1 VRRTVPAIA
10 LIAILWAA
18 ASPAATLPDPI
29 SVEGGQVS
37 GTNSWG
43 FGVRMYRG
51 IPFAA
56 PPVGVLRWRAP
67 QPVPA
72 WSGVRK
78 ADHFS
83 AACMQEARPKFT
95 AAWNTGINGYSE
107 DCLYLNIWTPAHSAS
122 EALPVMV
129 WIYGGGGREGSG
141 GEPLYDP
148 SNLAKRGVVV
158 VSFNYRVNVFG
169 WMAHPELTTESA
181 VHASGNYGALDQ
193 IAALR
198 WVHANIAAFGGD
210 PAKVT
215 IFGES
220 GGSRS
225 VNWVLASPLSK
236 GLVRAAIA
244 QSHTVFGAMESLA
257 HAEGR
262 GNAFAASVRAANLA
276 DLRAMS
282 AEELMAAYLKHPE
295 GMNAAIVD
303 GYFLPA
309 DIRTIYARGQQTD
322 VPLLT
327 GGDHDE
333 PGGPAHPG
341 GVPQSADQYHAWVT
355 QAYGEQ
361 AQRLLELYPARR
373 DAEVKLAYT
382 ALQRDANYAGH
393 LAWAQYQLKTGH
405 APVWLYLFSY
415 PVPEYAPDGKQTLR
429 AGSPHGSEVPY
440 MFDNLRYADRPW
452 DAQDQQLATMLAD
465 YWVNFAVK
473 LDPNGSGLPK
483 WPAYSAAST
492 LLLDIAAQT
501 KARPL
506 LNPAGLELLEGREAS
521 SNTAN

>member
-1 VRRTVPAIA
+1 VRHVVAVAA
-10 LIAILWAA
+10 LIAFLWVDFL
-18 ASPAATLPDPI
+18 PAAVPEPV

-37 GTNSWG
+37 GTASWG

-56 PPVGVLRWRAP
+56 PPVGVLRWRPP
-67 QPVPA
+67 QPVVP

-83 AACMQEARPKFT
+83 SACMQEARAKFT
-95 AAWNTGINGYSE
+95 APWNTGISGYSE
-107 DCLYLNIWTPAHSAS
+107 DCLYLNVWTPAQSVAD
-122 EALPVMV
+122 ALPVMV

-198 WVHANIAAFGGD
+198 WVRANIAAFGGD

-244 QSHTVFGAMESLA
+244 QSHTVFGAMEGLS
-257 HAEGR
+257 HAEAR
-262 GNAFAASVRAANLA
+262 GKTFAANIHAGNLA
-276 DLRAMS
+276 DLRALS
-282 AEELMAAYLKHPE
+282 AEEIMAAYLKHPE

-309 DIRTIYARGQQTD
+309 DIRTIYSHGQQTD

-341 GVPQSADQYHAWVT
+341 GAPPSVTQYDAWVT
-355 QAYGEQ
+355 QAYGEEGK
-361 AQRLLELYPARR
+361 RLLELYPAKH
-373 DAEVKLAYT
+373 DADVKAAYT

-393 LAWAQYQLKTGH
+393 LAWAHYQLKTGH

-415 PVPEYAPDGKQTLR
+415 PVPEYTPTGKQAVR
-429 AGSPHGSEVPY
+429 SSSPHGSEVPY

-452 DAQDQQLATMLAD
+452 NEQDQRLASTMAD
-465 YWVNFAVK
+465 YWVNFAVR
-473 LDPNGSGLPK
+473 LDPNGAGLPR
-483 WPAYSAAST
+483 WPAYSAASP
-492 LLLDIAAQT
+492 LVLDIAAQT

-506 LNPAGLELLEGREAS
+506 LNPAGLELLEAREAA
-521 SNTAN
+521 SNTVN